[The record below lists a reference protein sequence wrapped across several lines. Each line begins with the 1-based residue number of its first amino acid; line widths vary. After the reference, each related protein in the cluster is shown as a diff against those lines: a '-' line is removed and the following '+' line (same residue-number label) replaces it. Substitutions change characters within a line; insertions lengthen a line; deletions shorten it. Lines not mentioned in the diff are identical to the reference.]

1 MNIPQKMAVTGA
13 NGFVGQAVCKAA
25 LADGFAV
32 RPLVRNAAALA
43 QLPAELQPHARI
55 IGTIDG
61 KTDWTGHLD
70 GVSCVVH
77 LAARVHVMN
86 ETAGN
91 PLAAFRAVNVAGSL
105 QLARAAA
112 AQNVSRMVF
121 VSSIKVNGEE
131 TRFSAFDEHSP
142 VHPQDPYGRSKA
154 EAEDALRAF
163 SQKSG
168 LGLTILR
175 PPLVYGPGV
184 KANFAALVKLA
195 LRGIPLPFGAIRNH
209 RSLIHVDN
217 LADACV
223 VVARHPAASYQ
234 TYMVS
239 DGEDFSIGEMI
250 TLLAEGMGKKAFL
263 VPVPVSVLSFL
274 GQITGKSAQIQRLT
288 GSLQVD
294 SRAIRRDLRWLPPI
308 AARDGLRQVGAWF
321 AGNAKKHD

>member
-1 MNIPQKMAVTGA
+1 MNIPQKVAVTGA

-25 LADGFAV
+25 LADGFEV
-32 RPLVRNAAALA
+32 RPLVRNAAAVA
-43 QLPAELQPHARI
+43 QLPDELQPNARI

-61 KTDWTGHLD
+61 ETDWSDHLE
-70 GVSCVVH
+70 GVECVIH

-86 ETAGN
+86 ETETD
-91 PLAAFRAVNVAGSL
+91 PLEAFRAVNVQGSL
-105 QLARAAA
+105 NLAQAAN
-112 AQNVSRMVF
+112 AQNVQRMVF
-121 VSSIKVNGEE
+121 VSSVKVNGEE
-131 TRFSAFDEHSP
+131 TRYSAFNENSP
-142 VHPQDPYGRSKA
+142 IHPQDPYGQSKA
-154 EAEDALRAF
+154 EAEQALRNF

-168 LGLTILR
+168 LGVTILR

-184 KANFAALVKLA
+184 KANFAALAKLT

-223 VVARHPAASYQ
+223 VVARHPAASYK

-239 DGEDFSIGEMI
+239 DGQDFSLGEMV

-263 VPVPVSVLSFL
+263 VPVPVSVLSCL
-274 GQITGKSAQIQRLT
+274 GRITGKSAQVQRLT

-294 SRAIRRDLRWLPPI
+294 SRAIRRDLHWLAPI
-308 AARDGLRQVGAWF
+308 EARDGLRQVGAWF
-321 AGNAKKHD
+321 ADPAKKRD